1 MKLSQFIQAQIDL
14 IVADWEDFAR
24 ALPAGRSMTPL
35 ALRDHGREI
44 LLTIAREMD
53 RPKTD
58 QERTALAEDVATS
71 SRPADTPAVDQVL
84 PPARRVFR

>member
-1 MKLSQFIQAQIDL
+1 
-14 IVADWEDFAR
+14 
-24 ALPAGRSMTPL
+24 MTPL

-71 SRPADTPAVDQVL
+71 SRPCRHPGGGTRCAAADGGL
-84 PPARRVFR
+84 